1 MRVVRVAA
9 LTRLL
14 CPHVPLQIWKQNIMK
29 KGAGHRCQPDYEEVL
44 FQNSIAPTYA
54 AQPPPDLL
62 SAVSKFTILL
72 KKLFLGEVPSLTPR
86 SFTGSGVS
94 VVLKNISSRQA
105 TLL

>member
-1 MRVVRVAA
+1 
-9 LTRLL
+9 
-14 CPHVPLQIWKQNIMK
+14 MK
-29 KGAGHRCQPDYEEVL
+29 KSAGHRCQPDYEEVL
-44 FQNSIAPTYA
+44 FQNSIASTYA

-72 KKLFLGEVPSLTPR
+72 KKVFLDEVPSLTPR
-86 SFTGSGVS
+86 ASFTGSGVS